1 MSTGQIN
8 TTGDGLGGGNSGL
21 QRSFSA
27 PQLSSNY
34 MSSMADNTDFDK
46 EAIVDKEAGRTRR
59 STRREC
65 QKQKH
70 ANWLNNWKKANCSVT
85 LADEDSYD
93 DETWSPEKKKRKVFG
108 GMDASDDEDEETPK
122 KKRKVC
128 NSKLSTTLAP
138 AQKPLSPVIQ
148 GMLEKLAISKADLSK
163 QRQALN
169 KVAASLVIHRWAMKT
184 NFPLLEQQLLLKH
197 FREILIDYGRLG
209 GGVLSTS
216 EITLKKCWQQHYCSE
231 DTKLHKECD
240 LCDVETWGDFPEDLE
255 PVLDF
260 ENILEEES
268 GEAAA

>member
-1 MSTGQIN
+1 MLRIRSGGYDDYIERDRKQISRRMSTGQID
-8 TTGDGLGGGNSGL
+8 TTEDRLGGGNPGL

-128 NSKLSTTLAP
+128 KSKLSTTLAP

-148 GMLEKLAISKADLSK
+148 GMLEKLAISKADHTISSRL
-163 QRQALN
+163 L
-169 KVAASLVIHRWAMKT
+169 AAFPCLFT
-184 NFPLLEQQLLLKH
+184 NN
-197 FREILIDYGRLG
+197 
-209 GGVLSTS
+209 
-216 EITLKKCWQQHYCSE
+216 QHPIQYP
-231 DTKLHKECD
+231 DQ
-240 LCDVETWGDFPEDLE
+240 
-255 PVLDF
+255 
-260 ENILEEES
+260 
-268 GEAAA
+268 